1 MSGYTLKTQYF
12 DGSVAHFWPADQAQI
27 YRTLQKLERD
37 GEATSAEVAGDSRP
51 AQRVYTISATGL
63 TALKDWLSVQ
73 HSPSAQRST
82 FLVQIYF
89 SRLNSR
95 ENVAALLNA
104 ERLRQEA
111 MLHMTESIDLDPK
124 QAGTEQLREQY
135 EFGNFL
141 ASGRKVPRTGGII
154 LSKVENK
161 SELEKI
167 IEKDPF
173 KINNLADYKL
183 TEFIPS
189 KTCDELN
196 FLME

>member
-1 MSGYTLKTQYF
+1 MFLGDLQRQRAIIFTRTKRGANQ
-12 DGSVAHFWPADQAQI
+12 VA
-27 YRTLQKLERD
+27 QKLERD

-135 EFGNFL
+135 EFGNL
-141 ASGRKVPRTGGII
+141 LVDYGRRRARMEIDW
-154 LSKVENK
+154 
-161 SELEKI
+161 LEAALK
-167 IEKDPF
+167 KM
-173 KINNLADYKL
+173 KQ
-183 TEFIPS
+183 S
-189 KTCDELN
+189 RG
-196 FLME
+196 